1 MARPAATAARARRS
15 KSEVQQ
21 EFLKIKEDVKA
32 ERDAATPKLLE
43 AARAREAETRRAVEG
58 VTVDI
63 VVRNLSGLS
72 LEVSRTLGELSE
84 KLVQEVERLAAARE
98 AVALEQRELERL
110 HRIDVAAT
118 ALDQLV
124 HDYEARKQALDAE
137 IAGTRAAWD
146 AEVKERERTDQEREE
161 ALKKQ
166 RQREAEDYE
175 YKKTLERKKAQDRHE
190 EEVRQS
196 EKQNRE
202 KQEALEKSWQERD
215 AALTAREEELE
226 RLRREVADSPAR
238 LGQQVERAVAEATR
252 QTEQRLEQQIV
263 LLQRDA
269 AADQRVAELQVK
281 AHKNTIARQA
291 AQIEA
296 LQRQLD
302 EAKQQ
307 VQQIAVK
314 AIEGAS
320 GAQAL
325 DHVNKIAMEH
335 AKTRPVQG

>member
-124 HDYEARKQALDAE
+124 QDYEARKQALDAE

-146 AEVKERERTDQEREE
+146 AEVKDRKE
-161 ALKKQ
+161 AF
-166 RQREAEDYE
+166 
-175 YKKTLERKKAQDRHE
+175 
-190 EEVRQS
+190 
-196 EKQNRE
+196 
-202 KQEALEKSWQERD
+202 
-215 AALTAREEELE
+215 
-226 RLRREVADSPAR
+226 
-238 LGQQVERAVAEATR
+238 VERAAAEATR

-281 AHKNTIARQA
+281 AHDDTIARQA